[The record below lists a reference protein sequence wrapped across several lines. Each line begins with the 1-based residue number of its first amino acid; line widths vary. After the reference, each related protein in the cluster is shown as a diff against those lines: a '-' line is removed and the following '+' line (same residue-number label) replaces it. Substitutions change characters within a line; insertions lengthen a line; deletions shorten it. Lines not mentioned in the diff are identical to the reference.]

1 MKNYSAQN
9 NYYYLCLYDL
19 LIIYNT
25 ESLELTS
32 RHLLY
37 FENIGSY
44 SHTILSIILAKT
56 YGCKSL
62 FSTMNANK

>member
-1 MKNYSAQN
+1 MKNNSEQN
-9 NYYYLCLYDL
+9 DYYCLYLYNIDL
-19 LIIYNT
+19 LITYNT

-44 SHTILSIILAKT
+44 HTLNSISVKIQL
-56 YGCKSL
+56 
-62 FSTMNANK
+62 